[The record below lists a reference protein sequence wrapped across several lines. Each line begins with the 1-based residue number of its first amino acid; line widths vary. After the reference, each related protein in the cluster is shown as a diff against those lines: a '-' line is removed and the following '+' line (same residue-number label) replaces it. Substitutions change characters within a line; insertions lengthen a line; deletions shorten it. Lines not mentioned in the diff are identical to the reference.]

1 MKKSKK
7 MLAGATLA
15 IGVIAPQVLP
25 ATAHADEQT
34 GESTVN
40 LRILE
45 TSDIHVNL
53 MNYDYYQTKTDN
65 KVGLVQTATLVNK
78 AREEAKN
85 SVLFDDGDAL
95 QGTPLGD
102 YVANKINNPK
112 KPVDPSYTHP
122 LYRLMN
128 LMKYDVISLGNHEFN
143 YGLDYLN
150 KVISKTEFPVI
161 NSNVY
166 KDDKDN
172 NEENDQNYFKP
183 YHVFE
188 KEVEDESG
196 QKQKVKIGV
205 MGFVPPQVM
214 NWDKANLEGKVKAKD
229 IVETAKKMVPKMKAE
244 GADVIVALA
253 HSGVDKSGYNV
264 GMENASYY
272 LTEVPGVDAVL
283 MGHSHTEVK
292 DVFNGVPVVMPGVF
306 GSNLG
311 IIDMQLKKVNGKWEV
326 QKEQSKP
333 QLRPIADSKGNPLV
347 QSDQNLVNE
356 IKDDHQ
362 ATIDYVNTAVGK
374 TTAPINSYFSLV
386 QDDPS
391 VQLVTNAQK
400 WYVEKLFAENGQYS
414 KYKGIPVL
422 SAGAPFKAGGRNGA
436 TYYTDI
442 PAGTLAIKNVADL
455 YVYPN
460 TLYAVKVN
468 GAQVKEWLEMSAG
481 QFNQIDPK
489 KTEEQPLVNIGYPT
503 YNFDILDGLKYEI
516 DVTQPAKYDK
526 DGKVINANTNRI
538 INMTY
543 EGKPVADNQ
552 EFIVATNNYRGSSQT
567 FPGVSKGEVV
577 YQSQDETRQIIVK
590 YMQETPVIDPAA
602 DKNWTFKPIVADK
615 LHTTFDSSPNAQ
627 KYIKK
632 DGKIS
637 YVGPSENEFAKYAID
652 ITKKNDDDKET
663 GGENP
668 TTPPTGEGNNGE
680 NPTTPP
686 TSEGNN
692 GENPTTPPTSE
703 GNNGENPT
711 TPPTGEGNNGENP
724 TTPPTGEGNNGE
736 NPTTPPTGEGNNGE
750 NPTTPPTGEGNNGE
764 NPTTPPTDEGNNT
777 GSGQTTTDN
786 QNVKETTTVSEKK
799 EERDLPKTGTSVVST
814 IGAGLAFVG
823 AGFLLLF
830 RRKKAN
836 R

>member
-15 IGVIAPQVLP
+15 IGVMAPQVMP
-25 ATAHADEQT
+25 ATAHADENT

-78 AREEAKN
+78 AREEVKN

-102 YVANKINNPK
+102 YVANKIKDPK
-112 KPVDPSYTHP
+112 NRVDPSYTHP
-122 LYRLMN
+122 LYRVMN

-196 QKQKVKIGV
+196 QKQIVKIGV
-205 MGFVPPQVM
+205 MGFVPPQIM

-229 IVETAKKMVPKMKAE
+229 IVATAKIMVKKMQDE
-244 GADVIVALA
+244 GADIIVALA
-253 HSGVDKSGYNV
+253 HSGVDKSEYKEANK
-264 GMENASYY
+264 MENASYH
-272 LTEVPGVDAVL
+272 LATQVPGVDAVL

-326 QKEQSKP
+326 QKDQSKP
-333 QLRPIADSKGNPLV
+333 QLRPIANSKGTPLV
-347 QSDQNLVNE
+347 ESDQKLVNE
-356 IKDDHQ
+356 IKDEHEK
-362 ATIDYVNTAVGK
+362 TIEYVNTHVGETK
-374 TTAPINSYFSLV
+374 APINSYFSLV

-391 VQLVTNAQK
+391 VQIVTNAQK
-400 WYVEKLFAENGQYS
+400 WYVEQELKKPEYE
-414 KYKGIPVL
+414 KIKDIPVL

-481 QFNQIDPK
+481 QFNQINPK

-526 DGKVINANTNRI
+526 DGKVVNANANRI
-538 INMTY
+538 VNMTY

-590 YMQETPVIDPAA
+590 YMQKIKDIDPAA
-602 DKNWTFKPIVADK
+602 DQNWTFKPIVADK
-615 LHTTFDSSPNAQ
+615 LNTTFDSSPNAQ

-652 ITKKNDDDKET
+652 ITKKNDDKET
-663 GGENP
+663 GEGNPTTPPTGGGENP
-668 TTPPTGEGNNGE
+668 TTPPKGDGE

-686 TSEGNN
+686 TEEGNN
-692 GENPTTPPTSE
+692 GNEPKQ
-703 GNNGENPT
+703 
-711 TPPTGEGNNGENP
+711 
-724 TTPPTGEGNNGE
+724 
-736 NPTTPPTGEGNNGE
+736 
-750 NPTTPPTGEGNNGE
+750 
-764 NPTTPPTDEGNNT
+764 DGNNT
-777 GSGQTTTDN
+777 GSGQTTTDD
-786 QNVKETTTVSEKK
+786 QNTKETTNVSENK
-799 EERDLPKTGTSVVST
+799 EAEKDERDLPKTGASIAST

-823 AGFLLLF
+823 AGLLLLF

>member
-15 IGVIAPQVLP
+15 IGVMAPQVMP
-25 ATAHADEQT
+25 ATAHADENT

-78 AREEAKN
+78 AREEVKN

-102 YVANKINNPK
+102 YVANKIKDPK
-112 KPVDPSYTHP
+112 NRVDPSYTHP
-122 LYRLMN
+122 LYRVMN

-143 YGLDYLN
+143 YGLDYL
-150 KVISKTEFPVI
+150 KEVTSKAKIPVI

-166 KDDKDN
+166 RDDHDGN
-172 NEENDQNYFKP
+172 DENDEHYFDRP
-183 YHVFE
+183 YHILE
-188 KEVEDESG
+188 KEVVDEAG
-196 QKQKVKIGV
+196 QKQIVKIGV
-205 MGFVPPQVM
+205 MGFVPPQIM
-214 NWDKANLEGKVKAKD
+214 NWDKANLEGQVKAKD
-229 IVETAKKMVPKMKAE
+229 IVQTAKKLVPEMKAQ
-244 GADVIVALA
+244 GADIIVALA
-253 HSGVDKSGYNV
+253 HSGVDKSGYNE
-264 GMENASYY
+264 GMENSSFY
-272 LTEVPGVDAVL
+272 LATEVPGVNAVL

-326 QKEQSKP
+326 QKDQSKP

-347 QSDQNLVNE
+347 ASDQKLVNE
-356 IKDDHQ
+356 IKDEHEK
-362 ATIDYVNTAVGK
+362 TIEYVNTHVGK
-374 TTAPINSYFSLV
+374 TKAPINSYFSLV

-391 VQLVTNAQK
+391 VQIVTNAQK
-400 WYVEKLFAENGQYS
+400 WYVEQELKKPEYE
-414 KYKGIPVL
+414 KIKDIPVL

-526 DGKVINANTNRI
+526 DGKVVNANANRI
-538 INMTY
+538 VNMTY

-590 YMQETPVIDPAA
+590 YMQKIKDIDPAA
-602 DKNWTFKPIVADK
+602 DQNWTFKPIVADK
-615 LHTTFDSSPNAQ
+615 LNTTFDSSPNAQ

-637 YVGPSENEFAKYAID
+637 YVGPSENQFAKYAID
-652 ITKKNDDDKET
+652 ITKKNDDKET
-663 GGENP
+663 GEGNP
-668 TTPPTGEGNNGE
+668 TTPPTGGGENQTTPPTGNGE
-680 NPTTPP
+680 NPTPP
-686 TSEGNN
+686 TEEGNN
-692 GENPTTPPTSE
+692 GNEPKQ
-703 GNNGENPT
+703 
-711 TPPTGEGNNGENP
+711 
-724 TTPPTGEGNNGE
+724 
-736 NPTTPPTGEGNNGE
+736 
-750 NPTTPPTGEGNNGE
+750 
-764 NPTTPPTDEGNNT
+764 DGNNT
-777 GSGQTTTDN
+777 GSGQTTTDD
-786 QNVKETTTVSEKK
+786 QNTKETTTVSENK
-799 EERDLPKTGTSVVST
+799 EAEKDERDLPKTGASIAST

-823 AGFLLLF
+823 AGLLMLF

>member
-7 MLAGATLA
+7 ALAGATLA
-15 IGVIAPQVLP
+15 LGVIAPQVMP
-25 ATAHADEQT
+25 TIAHAEEQA
-34 GESTVN
+34 GESTVK

-102 YVANKINNPK
+102 YVAQKGLDGEY
-112 KPVDPSYTHP
+112 VHP
-122 LYRLMN
+122 LYRVMN

-143 YGLDYLN
+143 YGLDYL
-150 KVISKTEFPVI
+150 KKAISKTQFPVI

-166 KDDKDN
+166 LDDHDN
-172 NEENDQNYFKP
+172 DETNDK
-183 YHVFE
+183 HAFE
-188 KEVEDESG
+188 KYHIFEKVVTDEAG
-196 QKQKVKIGV
+196 KTQKVKIGV
-205 MGFVPPQVM
+205 MGFVPPQIM
-214 NWDKANLEGKVKAKD
+214 GWDKANLEGKVKAKD
-229 IVETAKKMVPKMKAE
+229 IVQTAKELRQEMKDK
-244 GADVIVALA
+244 GADIIVALA
-253 HSGVDKSGYNV
+253 HSGVDQNGYNL

-272 LTEVPGVDAVL
+272 LATEVPDVDAVL
-283 MGHSHTEVK
+283 MGHSHTVITDK
-292 DVFNGVPVVMPGVF
+292 FNGVPVVMPGVF

-311 IIDMQLKKVNGKWEV
+311 IIDMELKKVNGKWEV
-326 QKEQSKP
+326 QKDKSVP
-333 QLRPIADSKGNPLV
+333 SVRPISDSKGNALV
-347 QSDQNLVNE
+347 ESDKKLVDE
-356 IKDDHQ
+356 IKDDHE
-362 ATIDYVNTAVGK
+362 ATIKYVNTPVGK

-414 KYKGIPVL
+414 DYKKIPVL

-481 QFNQIDPK
+481 QFNQIDPAK
-489 KTEEQPLVNIGYPT
+489 AEEQSLVNVNYPT
-503 YNFDILDGLKYEI
+503 YNFDILDGVKYEI

-526 DGKVINANTNRI
+526 DGKVVNPNANRI
-538 INMTY
+538 VNVSY
-543 EGKPVADNQ
+543 DGKPIAADQ

-577 YQSQDETRQIIVK
+577 YQSQDETRQIITK
-590 YMQETPVIDPAA
+590 YMKETPVINPAA
-602 DKNWTFKPIVADK
+602 DQNWAFKPIAAEK
-615 LHTTFDSSPNAQ
+615 LNTTFDSSPNAQ
-627 KYIKK
+627 KYITK

-652 ITKKNDDDKET
+652 LTKKND
-663 GGENP
+663 GGNP
-668 TTPPTGEGNNGE
+668 TTPPTTGEGNDGDK
-680 NPTTPP
+680 PTTPP
-686 TSEGNN
+686 TPGEENN
-692 GENPTTPPTSE
+692 GGNPTTPGE
-703 GNNGENPT
+703 ENNGGNPT
-711 TPPTGEGNNGENP
+711 TPGGENNGDPQTNSDN
-724 TTPPTGEGNNGE
+724 GNKDTKE
-736 NPTTPPTGEGNNGE
+736 ST
-750 NPTTPPTGEGNNGE
+750 
-764 NPTTPPTDEGNNT
+764 
-777 GSGQTTTDN
+777 
-786 QNVKETTTVSEKK
+786 NVSEDKETNEVD
-799 EERDLPKTGTSVVST
+799 RDLPKTGASVFST

-823 AGFLLLF
+823 AGVFMLF
-830 RRKKAN
+830 RRKKVN

>member
-25 ATAHADEQT
+25 TIAHADEKA

-102 YVANKINNPK
+102 YVANKINDPK
-112 KPVDPSYTHP
+112 NPVDPSYTHP

-150 KVISKTEFPVI
+150 KVISKTKFPVI

-347 QSDQNLVNE
+347 KSDEKLVNE

-526 DGKVINANTNRI
+526 DGKVVNANTNRI

-615 LHTTFDSSPNAQ
+615 LNTTFDSSPNAQ

-686 TSEGNN
+686 T
-692 GENPTTPPTSE
+692 
-703 GNNGENPT
+703 
-711 TPPTGEGNNGENP
+711 GEGNNGENP
-724 TTPPTGEGNNGE
+724 MTPPIGEGS
-736 NPTTPPTGEGNNGE
+736 
-750 NPTTPPTGEGNNGE
+750 NGE
-764 NPTTPPTDEGNNT
+764 NPTTPPTDEGKNT

-786 QNVKETTTVSEKK
+786 QNSKETTTVSENK

-814 IGAGLAFVG
+814 IGAGFAFVG
-823 AGFLLLF
+823 AGLLLLF

>member
-25 ATAHADEQT
+25 TTAHADENN

-102 YVANKINNPK
+102 YVANKINDPK

-311 IIDMQLKKVNGKWEV
+311 IIDMQLKKVNGKWEI

-347 QSDQNLVNE
+347 QSDQKLVNE

-481 QFNQIDPK
+481 QFNQIDPQ

-526 DGKVINANTNRI
+526 DGKVVNANTNRI

-543 EGKPVADNQ
+543 EGKQVADNQ

-615 LHTTFDSSPNAQ
+615 LNTTFDSSPNAQ

-652 ITKKNDDDKET
+652 ITKKNEGDKET

-668 TTPPTGEGNNGE
+668 TTPPTGE
-680 NPTTPP
+680 
-686 TSEGNN
+686 
-692 GENPTTPPTSE
+692 
-703 GNNGENPT
+703 ENPT
-711 TPPTGEGNNGENP
+711 TPPTGEGNNG
-724 TTPPTGEGNNGE
+724 G
-736 NPTTPPTGEGNNGE
+736 
-750 NPTTPPTGEGNNGE
+750 
-764 NPTTPPTDEGNNT
+764 NPTTPPTDEGNNGGNPT
-777 GSGQTTTDN
+777 TPPTDEGNNAGSGQTTTDN
-786 QNVKETTTVSEKK
+786 QNAKETTTVTENK

>member
-25 ATAHADEQT
+25 TTAHADEKA

-102 YVANKINNPK
+102 YVANKINDPK

-526 DGKVINANTNRI
+526 DGKVVNANTNRI

-602 DKNWTFKPIVADK
+602 DKNWAFKPIVADK
-615 LHTTFDSSPNAQ
+615 LNTTFDSSPNAQ

-632 DGKIS
+632 DGNIS

-652 ITKKNDDDKET
+652 ITKKNDDKET

-668 TTPPTGEGNNGE
+668 TTPPTGEGDNGE

-686 TSEGNN
+686 TGEGNK
-692 GENPTTPPTSE
+692 
-703 GNNGENPT
+703 GENPT
-711 TPPTGEGNNGENP
+711 TPPTGEGNNGGNP
-724 TTPPTGEGNNGE
+724 TTPS
-736 NPTTPPTGEGNNGE
+736 
-750 NPTTPPTGEGNNGE
+750 
-764 NPTTPPTDEGNNT
+764 TDEGNNA

-786 QNVKETTTVSEKK
+786 QNSKETTTVSENK
-799 EERDLPKTGTSVVST
+799 EERDLPKTGTSVAST
-814 IGAGLAFVG
+814 IGAGLAFIG

>member
-102 YVANKINNPK
+102 YVANKINDPK

-526 DGKVINANTNRI
+526 DGKVVNANTNRI
-538 INMTY
+538 VNMTY

-602 DKNWTFKPIVADK
+602 DKNWAFKPIVADK

-686 TSEGNN
+686 T
-692 GENPTTPPTSE
+692 
-703 GNNGENPT
+703 
-711 TPPTGEGNNGENP
+711 
-724 TTPPTGEGNNGE
+724 
-736 NPTTPPTGEGNNGE
+736 GEGNNGE

-786 QNVKETTTVSEKK
+786 QNAKETTTVSEKK

>member
-15 IGVIAPQVLP
+15 IGVIAPQVMP
-25 ATAHADEQT
+25 ATAHADENT
-34 GESTVN
+34 GESTVK

-78 AREEAKN
+78 AREEVKN

-102 YVANKINNPK
+102 YVANKIKDPK
-112 KPVDPSYTHP
+112 NRVDPSYTHP
-122 LYRLMN
+122 LYRVMN

-150 KVISKTEFPVI
+150 KVIEKTDFPVI

-166 KDDKDN
+166 KVDHDDK
-172 NEENDQNYFKP
+172 EENDENYFKP
-183 YHVFE
+183 YHILK
-188 KEVEDESG
+188 KEVVDEAG
-196 QKQKVKIGV
+196 QKQIVKIGV
-205 MGFVPPQVM
+205 MGFVPPQIM
-214 NWDKANLEGKVKAKD
+214 NWDKANLEGQVKAKD
-229 IVETAKKMVPKMKAE
+229 IVQTAKKLVPEMKAQ
-244 GADVIVALA
+244 GADIIVALA
-253 HSGVDKSGYNV
+253 HSGVDKSGYNE
-264 GMENASYY
+264 GMENSSFY
-272 LTEVPGVDAVL
+272 LATEVPGVDAVL

-326 QKEQSKP
+326 QKDQSKP
-333 QLRPIADSKGNPLV
+333 QLRPIANSKGTPLV
-347 QSDQNLVNE
+347 ESDQKLVNE
-356 IKDDHQ
+356 IKDEHQ
-362 ATIDYVNTAVGK
+362 ATIDYVNTPVGK
-374 TTAPINSYFSLV
+374 TKAPINSYFSLV

-391 VQLVTNAQK
+391 VQIVTNAQK
-400 WYVEKLFAENGQYS
+400 WYVEQELKKPEYEEI
-414 KYKGIPVL
+414 KDIPVL

-481 QFNQIDPK
+481 QFNQIYPEK

-526 DGKVINANTNRI
+526 DGKIVNANTNRI
-538 INMTY
+538 VNMTY
-543 EGKPVADNQ
+543 EGKPVADDQ
-552 EFIVATNNYRGSSQT
+552 KFIVATNNYRGSSQT
-567 FPGVSKGEVV
+567 FPGVSEGEVV

-590 YMQETPVIDPAA
+590 YMQKIKNIDPAA
-602 DKNWTFKPIVADK
+602 DQNWTFKPIVADK
-615 LHTTFDSSPNAQ
+615 LNTTFDSSPNAQ

-632 DGKIS
+632 DGNIS

-652 ITKKNDDDKET
+652 ITKKNDDKET

-668 TTPPTGEGNNGE
+668 TPPTEEGNNGNE
-680 NPTTPP
+680 PKQ
-686 TSEGNN
+686 
-692 GENPTTPPTSE
+692 
-703 GNNGENPT
+703 
-711 TPPTGEGNNGENP
+711 
-724 TTPPTGEGNNGE
+724 
-736 NPTTPPTGEGNNGE
+736 
-750 NPTTPPTGEGNNGE
+750 
-764 NPTTPPTDEGNNT
+764 DGNNT
-777 GSGQTTTDN
+777 GSGQTTTDD
-786 QNVKETTTVSEKK
+786 QNTKETTTTVSENK
-799 EERDLPKTGTSVVST
+799 EAEKDERDLPKTGASIAST

-823 AGFLLLF
+823 AGLLMLF

>member
-25 ATAHADEQT
+25 TTAHAEEKA

-102 YVANKINNPK
+102 YVANKINDPK

-122 LYRLMN
+122 LYRVMN

-283 MGHSHTEVK
+283 MGHSHTEMK

-311 IIDMQLKKVNGKWEV
+311 IIDMQLKKVNGEWEI

-347 QSDQNLVNE
+347 QSDQRLVNE

-481 QFNQIDPK
+481 QFNQIDSK

-526 DGKVINANTNRI
+526 DGKVVNANTNRI

-590 YMQETPVIDPAA
+590 YMQETPIIDPAA
-602 DKNWTFKPIVADK
+602 DRNWTFKPIVADK
-615 LHTTFDSSPNAQ
+615 LNTTFDSSPNAQ
-627 KYIKK
+627 NHIKK

-652 ITKKNDDDKET
+652 ITKKNDDKET

-668 TTPPTGEGNNGE
+668 TI
-680 NPTTPP
+680 
-686 TSEGNN
+686 
-692 GENPTTPPTSE
+692 
-703 GNNGENPT
+703 
-711 TPPTGEGNNGENP
+711 PPTGEGNNGENP

-750 NPTTPPTGEGNNGE
+750 NPTTPPTGEGNNGNE
-764 NPTTPPTDEGNNT
+764 PKQDGNNT

-786 QNVKETTTVSEKK
+786 QNSKETTTVSENK

-823 AGFLLLF
+823 AGLLLLF

>member
-25 ATAHADEQT
+25 TTAHADEKA

-102 YVANKINNPK
+102 YVANKINDPK
-112 KPVDPSYTHP
+112 NPVDPSYTHP

-283 MGHSHTEVK
+283 MGHSHTEMK

-347 QSDQNLVNE
+347 KSDEKLVNE

-526 DGKVINANTNRI
+526 DGKVVNANTNRI

-602 DKNWTFKPIVADK
+602 DKNWAFKPIVADK
-615 LHTTFDSSPNAQ
+615 LNTTFDSSPNAQ

-652 ITKKNDDDKET
+652 ITKKNDDKET
-663 GGENP
+663 G
-668 TTPPTGEGNNGE
+668 
-680 NPTTPP
+680 
-686 TSEGNN
+686 
-692 GENPTTPPTSE
+692 
-703 GNNGENPT
+703 GENPT

-724 TTPPTGEGNNGE
+724 TTPPTGEGNNGG
-736 NPTTPPTGEGNNGE
+736 NPTTPPT
-750 NPTTPPTGEGNNGE
+750 
-764 NPTTPPTDEGNNT
+764 
-777 GSGQTTTDN
+777 
-786 QNVKETTTVSEKK
+786 
-799 EERDLPKTGTSVVST
+799 
-814 IGAGLAFVG
+814 
-823 AGFLLLF
+823 
-830 RRKKAN
+830 
-836 R
+836 

>member
-15 IGVIAPQVLP
+15 IGVIAPQVMP
-25 ATAHADEQT
+25 ATAHADENT

-102 YVANKINNPK
+102 YVANKIKDPK
-112 KPVDPSYTHP
+112 NRVDPSYTHP
-122 LYRLMN
+122 LYRVMN

-150 KVISKTEFPVI
+150 KVIEKTDFPVI

-166 KDDKDN
+166 KDDHDDK
-172 NEENDQNYFKP
+172 EENDENYFKP
-183 YHVFE
+183 YHILK
-188 KEVEDESG
+188 KEVVDEAG
-196 QKQKVKIGV
+196 QKQIVKIGV
-205 MGFVPPQVM
+205 MGFVPPQIM

-229 IVETAKKMVPKMKAE
+229 IVATAKIMVKKMQDE
-244 GADVIVALA
+244 GADIIVALA
-253 HSGVDKSGYNV
+253 HSGVDKSEYKEANK
-264 GMENASYY
+264 MENASYH
-272 LTEVPGVDAVL
+272 LATQVPGVDAVL

-326 QKEQSKP
+326 QKDQSKP
-333 QLRPIADSKGNPLV
+333 QLRPIANSKGTPLV
-347 QSDQNLVNE
+347 ESDQKLVNE
-356 IKDDHQ
+356 IKDEHEK
-362 ATIDYVNTAVGK
+362 TIEYVNTHVGETK
-374 TTAPINSYFSLV
+374 APINSYFSLV

-391 VQLVTNAQK
+391 VQIVTNAQK
-400 WYVEKLFAENGQYS
+400 WYVEQELKKPEYE
-414 KYKGIPVL
+414 KIKDIPVL

-526 DGKVINANTNRI
+526 DGKVVNANTNRI
-538 INMTY
+538 VNMTY

-590 YMQETPVIDPAA
+590 YMQKIKDIDPAA
-602 DKNWTFKPIVADK
+602 DQNWTFKPIVADK
-615 LHTTFDSSPNAQ
+615 LNTTFDSSPNAQ

-652 ITKKNDDDKET
+652 ITKKNDDKET
-663 GGENP
+663 GEGNPTTPPTGGGENP
-668 TTPPTGEGNNGE
+668 TTPPTGNGE
-680 NPTTPP
+680 NPTPP
-686 TSEGNN
+686 TEEGNN
-692 GENPTTPPTSE
+692 GNEPKQ
-703 GNNGENPT
+703 
-711 TPPTGEGNNGENP
+711 
-724 TTPPTGEGNNGE
+724 
-736 NPTTPPTGEGNNGE
+736 
-750 NPTTPPTGEGNNGE
+750 
-764 NPTTPPTDEGNNT
+764 DGNNT
-777 GSGQTTTDN
+777 GSGQTTTDD
-786 QNVKETTTVSEKK
+786 QNTKETTTTVSENK
-799 EERDLPKTGTSVVST
+799 EAEKDERDLPKTGASIAST

-823 AGFLLLF
+823 AGLLLLF

>member
-15 IGVIAPQVLP
+15 IGVIAPQVMP
-25 ATAHADEQT
+25 ATAHADENT

-78 AREEAKN
+78 AREEVKN

-102 YVANKINNPK
+102 YVANKIKDPK
-112 KPVDPSYTHP
+112 NRVDPSYTHP
-122 LYRLMN
+122 LYRVMN

-150 KVISKTEFPVI
+150 KVIEKTDFPVI

-166 KDDKDN
+166 KVDHDDK
-172 NEENDQNYFKP
+172 EENDENYFKP
-183 YHVFE
+183 YHILK
-188 KEVEDESG
+188 KEVVDEAG
-196 QKQKVKIGV
+196 QKQIVKIGV
-205 MGFVPPQVM
+205 MGFVPPQIM

-229 IVETAKKMVPKMKAE
+229 IVATARIMVKKMQNE
-244 GADVIVALA
+244 GADIIVALA
-253 HSGVDKSGYNV
+253 HSGVDKSEYKEVNK
-264 GMENASYY
+264 MENASYH
-272 LTEVPGVDAVL
+272 LATQVPGVNAVL

-326 QKEQSKP
+326 QKDQSKP
-333 QLRPIADSKGNPLV
+333 QLRKIADSKGNPLV
-347 QSDQNLVNE
+347 ESDQKLVNE
-356 IKDDHQ
+356 IKDEHEK
-362 ATIDYVNTAVGK
+362 TIEYVNTPVGETK
-374 TTAPINSYFSLV
+374 APINSYFSLV

-391 VQLVTNAQK
+391 VQIVTNAQK
-400 WYVEKLFAENGQYS
+400 WYVEQELKKPEYE
-414 KYKGIPVL
+414 KIKDIPVL

-436 TYYTDI
+436 AYYTDI

-489 KTEEQPLVNIGYPT
+489 PKEKIEQQLVNTGYPT
-503 YNFDILDGLKYEI
+503 YNFDIIDGLKYEI
-516 DVTQPAKYDK
+516 DVTQPPKYDK
-526 DGKVINANTNRI
+526 DGKVVNANTNRI
-538 INMTY
+538 VNMTY
-543 EGKPVADNQ
+543 EGKLVADDQ

-590 YMQETPVIDPAA
+590 YMQETPVINPTA
-602 DKNWTFKPIVADK
+602 DQNWTFKPIVADK
-615 LHTTFDSSPNAQ
+615 LITTFDSSPKA
-627 KYIKK
+627 KEYIKK

-652 ITKKNDDDKET
+652 ITKKNDDKET

-668 TTPPTGEGNNGE
+668 TTPPTGG
-680 NPTTPP
+680 
-686 TSEGNN
+686 
-692 GENPTTPPTSE
+692 
-703 GNNGENPT
+703 GENPT
-711 TPPTGEGNNGENP
+711 TPPTGNGENP
-724 TTPPTGEGNNGE
+724 TPPTEEGNNGNE
-736 NPTTPPTGEGNNGE
+736 PKQ
-750 NPTTPPTGEGNNGE
+750 
-764 NPTTPPTDEGNNT
+764 DGNNT
-777 GSGQTTTDN
+777 GSGQTTTDD
-786 QNVKETTTVSEKK
+786 QNTKETTTTVSENK
-799 EERDLPKTGTSVVST
+799 EAEKDERDLPKTGASIAST

-823 AGFLLLF
+823 AGLLMLF

>member
-15 IGVIAPQVLP
+15 IGVIAPQVMP
-25 ATAHADEQT
+25 TTAHADENA

-102 YVANKINNPK
+102 YVANKIKDPK
-112 KPVDPSYTHP
+112 NPVDPSYTHP
-122 LYRLMN
+122 LYRVMN

-150 KVISKTEFPVI
+150 KVIEKTDFPVI

-166 KDDKDN
+166 KDDHDDK
-172 NEENDQNYFKP
+172 EENDENYFKP
-183 YHVFE
+183 YHILK
-188 KEVEDESG
+188 KEVVDEAG
-196 QKQKVKIGV
+196 QKQIVKIGV
-205 MGFVPPQVM
+205 MGFVPPQIM
-214 NWDKANLEGKVKAKD
+214 NWDKANLEGQVKAKD

-272 LTEVPGVDAVL
+272 LTEVPDVDAVL
-283 MGHSHTEVK
+283 MGHSHTEVQ
-292 DVFNGVPVVMPGVF
+292 DIFNGVPVVMPGVF

-326 QKEQSKP
+326 QKKNQSKP
-333 QLRPIADSKGNPLV
+333 ALRKIADSKGNPLV
-347 QSDQNLVNE
+347 ESDQKLVNE
-356 IKDDHQ
+356 IKDEHEK
-362 ATIDYVNTAVGK
+362 TIEYVNTHVGETK
-374 TTAPINSYFSLV
+374 APINSYFSLV

-391 VQLVTNAQK
+391 VQIVTNAQK
-400 WYVEKLFAENGQYS
+400 WYVEQELKKPEYE
-414 KYKGIPVL
+414 KIKDIPVL

-526 DGKVINANTNRI
+526 DGKVVNANTNRI
-538 INMTY
+538 VNMTY
-543 EGKPVADNQ
+543 EGKPVADKQ

-590 YMQETPVIDPAA
+590 YMQKIKDIDPAA
-602 DKNWTFKPIVADK
+602 DQNWTFKPIVADK
-615 LHTTFDSSPNAQ
+615 LNTTFDSSPNAQ

-652 ITKKNDDDKET
+652 ITKKNDDKET
-663 GGENP
+663 GEGNPTTPPTGGGENP
-668 TTPPTGEGNNGE
+668 TTPPKGDGE

-686 TSEGNN
+686 TEEGNN
-692 GENPTTPPTSE
+692 GNEPKQ
-703 GNNGENPT
+703 
-711 TPPTGEGNNGENP
+711 
-724 TTPPTGEGNNGE
+724 
-736 NPTTPPTGEGNNGE
+736 
-750 NPTTPPTGEGNNGE
+750 
-764 NPTTPPTDEGNNT
+764 DGNNT
-777 GSGQTTTDN
+777 GSGQTTTDD
-786 QNVKETTTVSEKK
+786 QNTKETTTVSENK
-799 EERDLPKTGTSVVST
+799 EAEKDERDLPKTGASIAST

-823 AGFLLLF
+823 AGLLLLF

>member
-25 ATAHADEQT
+25 TTAHADEKA

-102 YVANKINNPK
+102 YVANKINDPK

-188 KEVEDESG
+188 KEVEDELG

-283 MGHSHTEVK
+283 MGHSHTEMK

-347 QSDQNLVNE
+347 KSDEKLVNE

-526 DGKVINANTNRI
+526 DGKVVNANTNRI

-615 LHTTFDSSPNAQ
+615 LNTTFDSSPNAQ

-652 ITKKNDDDKET
+652 ITKKNDDKET
-663 GGENP
+663 G
-668 TTPPTGEGNNGE
+668 
-680 NPTTPP
+680 
-686 TSEGNN
+686 
-692 GENPTTPPTSE
+692 
-703 GNNGENPT
+703 GENPT

-724 TTPPTGEGNNGE
+724 TTPPTGEGNNGG
-736 NPTTPPTGEGNNGE
+736 NPTTPPTGEGNNG
-750 NPTTPPTGEGNNGE
+750 G
-764 NPTTPPTDEGNNT
+764 NPTTPPTDEGKNT

-786 QNVKETTTVSEKK
+786 QNAKETTTVSENK

-823 AGFLLLF
+823 AGLLLLF

>member
-15 IGVIAPQVLP
+15 IGVIAPQVMP
-25 ATAHADEQT
+25 ATAHADENT

-78 AREEAKN
+78 AREEVKN

-102 YVANKINNPK
+102 YVANKIKDPK
-112 KPVDPSYTHP
+112 NPVDPSYTHP
-122 LYRLMN
+122 LYRVMN

-143 YGLDYLN
+143 YGLEYLK
-150 KVISKTEFPVI
+150 KVIKKTDFPVI

-166 KDDKDN
+166 IDDHDGN
-172 NEENDQNYFKP
+172 DENDKHYFDKP
-183 YHVFE
+183 YHILE
-188 KEVEDESG
+188 KEVVDEAG
-196 QKQKVKIGV
+196 QKQIVKIGV
-205 MGFVPPQVM
+205 MGFVPPQIM
-214 NWDKANLEGKVKAKD
+214 NWDKANLEGQVKAKD

-272 LTEVPGVDAVL
+272 LTEVPDVDAVL
-283 MGHSHTEVK
+283 MGHSHTEVQ
-292 DVFNGVPVVMPGVF
+292 DIFNGVPVVMPGVF

-326 QKEQSKP
+326 QKKDQPKP
-333 QLRPIADSKGNPLV
+333 ALRKIADSKGNPLV
-347 QSDQNLVNE
+347 QSDQKLVNE
-356 IKDDHQ
+356 IKDEHEK
-362 ATIDYVNTAVGK
+362 TIEYVNTPVG
-374 TTAPINSYFSLV
+374 TTKAPINSYFSLV

-391 VQLVTNAQK
+391 VQIVTNAQK
-400 WYVEKLFAENGQYS
+400 WYVEQELKKPEYE
-414 KYKGIPVL
+414 KIKDIPVL

-481 QFNQIDPK
+481 QFNKIDPK

-503 YNFDILDGLKYEI
+503 YNFDIIDGLKYEI

-526 DGKVINANTNRI
+526 DGKVVNANTNRI
-538 INMTY
+538 VNMTY
-543 EGKPVADNQ
+543 EGKPVADDQ

-590 YMQETPVIDPAA
+590 YMQKIKDIDPVA
-602 DKNWTFKPIVADK
+602 DQNWTFKPIVADK
-615 LHTTFDSSPNAQ
+615 LNTTFDSSPNAQ

-632 DGKIS
+632 DGNIS

-652 ITKKNDDDKET
+652 ITKKNDGGGNPTIPPKGDGENPTTPPKGD
-663 GGENP
+663 GENP
-668 TTPPTGEGNNGE
+668 TTPPTGNGE
-680 NPTTPP
+680 NPTPP
-686 TSEGNN
+686 TEEGNN
-692 GENPTTPPTSE
+692 GNEPKQ
-703 GNNGENPT
+703 
-711 TPPTGEGNNGENP
+711 
-724 TTPPTGEGNNGE
+724 
-736 NPTTPPTGEGNNGE
+736 
-750 NPTTPPTGEGNNGE
+750 
-764 NPTTPPTDEGNNT
+764 DGNNT
-777 GSGQTTTDN
+777 GSGQTTTDD
-786 QNVKETTTVSEKK
+786 QNTKETTTTVSENK
-799 EERDLPKTGTSVVST
+799 EAEKDERDLPKTGASIAST

-823 AGFLLLF
+823 AGLLMLF

>member
-102 YVANKINNPK
+102 YVANKINDPK

-347 QSDQNLVNE
+347 KSDEKLVNE

-526 DGKVINANTNRI
+526 DGKVVNANTNRI

-632 DGKIS
+632 DGNIS

-668 TTPPTGEGNNGE
+668 TTPPTGEGNNG
-680 NPTTPP
+680 
-686 TSEGNN
+686 G
-692 GENPTTPPTSE
+692 
-703 GNNGENPT
+703 NPT
-711 TPPTGEGNNGENP
+711 TPPTGEGNNGGNP
-724 TTPPTGEGNNGE
+724 TTPPTGEGNNG
-736 NPTTPPTGEGNNGE
+736 G
-750 NPTTPPTGEGNNGE
+750 

-786 QNVKETTTVSEKK
+786 QNAKETTTVSEKK
-799 EERDLPKTGTSVVST
+799 EERDLPKTGTSVAST
-814 IGAGLAFVG
+814 IGAGLAFIG

>member
-15 IGVIAPQVLP
+15 IGVMAPQVMP
-25 ATAHADEQT
+25 ATAHADENT

-78 AREEAKN
+78 AREEVKN

-102 YVANKINNPK
+102 YVANKIKDPK
-112 KPVDPSYTHP
+112 NPVDPSYTHP
-122 LYRLMN
+122 LYRVMN

-150 KVISKTEFPVI
+150 KVIEKTDFPVI

-166 KDDKDN
+166 KVDHDDK
-172 NEENDQNYFKP
+172 EENDENYFKP
-183 YHVFE
+183 YHILK
-188 KEVEDESG
+188 KEVVDEAG
-196 QKQKVKIGV
+196 QKQIVKIGV
-205 MGFVPPQVM
+205 MGFVPPQIM

-229 IVETAKKMVPKMKAE
+229 IVATAKIMVKKMQDE
-244 GADVIVALA
+244 GADIIVALA
-253 HSGVDKSGYNV
+253 HSGVDKSEYKEANK
-264 GMENASYY
+264 MENASYH
-272 LTEVPGVDAVL
+272 LATQVPGVDAVL

-326 QKEQSKP
+326 QKDQSKP
-333 QLRPIADSKGNPLV
+333 QLRPIANSKGTPLV
-347 QSDQNLVNE
+347 ESDQKLVNE
-356 IKDDHQ
+356 IKDEHEK
-362 ATIDYVNTAVGK
+362 TIEYVNTHVGETK
-374 TTAPINSYFSLV
+374 APINSYFSLV

-391 VQLVTNAQK
+391 VQIVTNAQK
-400 WYVEKLFAENGQYS
+400 WYVEEELKKPEYE
-414 KYKGIPVL
+414 KIKDIPVL

-526 DGKVINANTNRI
+526 DGKVVNANTNRI
-538 INMTY
+538 VNMTY
-543 EGKPVADNQ
+543 EGKPVADKQ

-590 YMQETPVIDPAA
+590 YMQKIKDIDPAA
-602 DKNWTFKPIVADK
+602 DQNWTFKPIVADK
-615 LHTTFDSSPNAQ
+615 LNTTFDSSPNAQ

-652 ITKKNDDDKET
+652 ITKKNDDKET
-663 GGENP
+663 GEGNPTTPPKGDGENP
-668 TTPPTGEGNNGE
+668 TTPPTEEGNNGNE
-680 NPTTPP
+680 PKQ
-686 TSEGNN
+686 
-692 GENPTTPPTSE
+692 
-703 GNNGENPT
+703 
-711 TPPTGEGNNGENP
+711 
-724 TTPPTGEGNNGE
+724 
-736 NPTTPPTGEGNNGE
+736 
-750 NPTTPPTGEGNNGE
+750 
-764 NPTTPPTDEGNNT
+764 DGNNT
-777 GSGQTTTDN
+777 GSGQTTTDD
-786 QNVKETTTVSEKK
+786 QNTKETTTVSENK
-799 EERDLPKTGTSVVST
+799 EAEKDERDLPKTGASIAST

-823 AGFLLLF
+823 AGLLLLF

>member
-102 YVANKINNPK
+102 YVANKINDPK

-489 KTEEQPLVNIGYPT
+489 KTEEQLLVNIGYPT

-543 EGKPVADNQ
+543 GGKPVADNQ

-692 GENPTTPPTSE
+692 GENPTTPPT
-703 GNNGENPT
+703 
-711 TPPTGEGNNGENP
+711 
-724 TTPPTGEGNNGE
+724 
-736 NPTTPPTGEGNNGE
+736 
-750 NPTTPPTGEGNNGE
+750 GEGNNGE

>member
-1 MKKSKK
+1 

-15 IGVIAPQVLP
+15 IGVMAPQVMP
-25 ATAHADEQT
+25 ATAHADENT

-78 AREEAKN
+78 AREEVKN

-102 YVANKINNPK
+102 YVANKIKDPK
-112 KPVDPSYTHP
+112 NPVDPSYTHP
-122 LYRLMN
+122 LYRVMN

-150 KVISKTEFPVI
+150 KVIEKTDFPVI

-166 KDDKDN
+166 KVDHDDK
-172 NEENDQNYFKP
+172 EENDENYFKP
-183 YHVFE
+183 YHILK
-188 KEVEDESG
+188 KEVVDEAG
-196 QKQKVKIGV
+196 QKQIVKIGV
-205 MGFVPPQVM
+205 MGFVPPQIM

-229 IVETAKKMVPKMKAE
+229 IVATAKIMVKKMQDE
-244 GADVIVALA
+244 GADIIVALA
-253 HSGVDKSGYNV
+253 HSGVDKSEYKEANK
-264 GMENASYY
+264 MENASYH
-272 LTEVPGVDAVL
+272 LATQVPGVDAVL

-326 QKEQSKP
+326 QKDQSKP
-333 QLRPIADSKGNPLV
+333 QLRPIANSKGTPLV
-347 QSDQNLVNE
+347 ESDQKLVNE
-356 IKDDHQ
+356 IKDEHEK
-362 ATIDYVNTAVGK
+362 TIEYVNTHVGETK
-374 TTAPINSYFSLV
+374 APINSYFSLV

-391 VQLVTNAQK
+391 VQIVTNAQK
-400 WYVEKLFAENGQYS
+400 WYVEEELKKPEYE
-414 KYKGIPVL
+414 KIKDIPVL

-526 DGKVINANTNRI
+526 DGKVVNANTNRI
-538 INMTY
+538 VNMTY
-543 EGKPVADNQ
+543 EGKPVADKQ

-590 YMQETPVIDPAA
+590 YMQKIKDIDPAA
-602 DKNWTFKPIVADK
+602 DQNWTFKPIVADK
-615 LHTTFDSSPNAQ
+615 LNTTFDSSPNAQ

-652 ITKKNDDDKET
+652 ITKKNDDKET
-663 GGENP
+663 GEGNPTTPPKGDGENPTTPPKGDGENP
-668 TTPPTGEGNNGE
+668 TTPPTEEGNNGNE
-680 NPTTPP
+680 PKQ
-686 TSEGNN
+686 
-692 GENPTTPPTSE
+692 
-703 GNNGENPT
+703 
-711 TPPTGEGNNGENP
+711 
-724 TTPPTGEGNNGE
+724 
-736 NPTTPPTGEGNNGE
+736 
-750 NPTTPPTGEGNNGE
+750 
-764 NPTTPPTDEGNNT
+764 DGNNT
-777 GSGQTTTDN
+777 GSGQTTTDD
-786 QNVKETTTVSEKK
+786 QNTKETTTVSENK
-799 EERDLPKTGTSVVST
+799 EAEKDERDLPKTGASIAST

-823 AGFLLLF
+823 AGLLLLF

>member
-1 MKKSKK
+1 

-15 IGVIAPQVLP
+15 IGVIAPQVMP
-25 ATAHADEQT
+25 TTAHADENT

-102 YVANKINNPK
+102 YVANKIKDPK
-112 KPVDPSYTHP
+112 NPVDPSYTHP
-122 LYRLMN
+122 LYRVMN

-150 KVISKTEFPVI
+150 KVIEKTDFPVI

-166 KDDKDN
+166 KDDHDDK
-172 NEENDQNYFKP
+172 EENDENYFKP
-183 YHVFE
+183 YHILK
-188 KEVEDESG
+188 KEVVDEAG
-196 QKQKVKIGV
+196 QKQIVKIGV
-205 MGFVPPQVM
+205 MGFVPPQIM

-229 IVETAKKMVPKMKAE
+229 IVATARIMVKKMQDE
-244 GADVIVALA
+244 GADIIVALA
-253 HSGVDKSGYNV
+253 HSGVDKSEYKEANK
-264 GMENASYY
+264 MENASYH
-272 LTEVPGVDAVL
+272 LATQVPGVDAVL

-326 QKEQSKP
+326 QKDQSKP
-333 QLRPIADSKGNPLV
+333 QLRPIANSKGTPLV
-347 QSDQNLVNE
+347 ESDQKLVNE
-356 IKDDHQ
+356 IKDEHQ
-362 ATIDYVNTAVGK
+362 ATIDYVNTPVGETK
-374 TTAPINSYFSLV
+374 APINSYFSLV

-391 VQLVTNAQK
+391 VQIVTNAQK
-400 WYVEKLFAENGQYS
+400 WYVEQELKKPEYE
-414 KYKGIPVL
+414 KIKDIPVL

-481 QFNQIDPK
+481 QFNQIDPT

-526 DGKVINANTNRI
+526 DGKVVNANANRI
-538 INMTY
+538 VNMTY

-552 EFIVATNNYRGSSQT
+552 EFIVATNNYRGSSKT
-567 FPGVSKGEVV
+567 FPGVSEGEVI

-590 YMQETPVIDPAA
+590 YMQETPVINPTA

-615 LHTTFDSSPNAQ
+615 LITTFDSSPNAQ
-627 KYIKK
+627 NYIKK

-652 ITKKNDDDKET
+652 ITKKNDDKET

-668 TTPPTGEGNNGE
+668 TTPPTGNGE
-680 NPTTPP
+680 NPTPP
-686 TSEGNN
+686 TEEGNN
-692 GENPTTPPTSE
+692 GNEPKQ
-703 GNNGENPT
+703 
-711 TPPTGEGNNGENP
+711 
-724 TTPPTGEGNNGE
+724 
-736 NPTTPPTGEGNNGE
+736 
-750 NPTTPPTGEGNNGE
+750 
-764 NPTTPPTDEGNNT
+764 DGNNT
-777 GSGQTTTDN
+777 GSGQTTTDD
-786 QNVKETTTVSEKK
+786 QNTKETTTTVSENK
-799 EERDLPKTGTSVVST
+799 EAEKDERDLPKTGASIAST

-823 AGFLLLF
+823 AGLLMLF

>member
-7 MLAGATLA
+7 MLAGATIA

-25 ATAHADEQT
+25 TTAHAEEKA
-34 GESTVN
+34 GENTVN

-102 YVANKINNPK
+102 YVANKIKDQEKENS
-112 KPVDPSYTHP
+112 VDPNYVHP
-122 LYRLMN
+122 LYRVMN

-143 YGLDYLN
+143 YGLDYL
-150 KVISKTEFPVI
+150 KSVIKKTKFPVI

-166 KDDKDN
+166 IDDHDGN
-172 NEENDQNYFKP
+172 DENDKHYFDKP
-183 YHVFE
+183 YHIFE
-188 KEVEDESG
+188 KEVVDESG

-229 IVETAKKMVPKMKAE
+229 IVQTAKKLVPEMKAQ
-244 GADVIVALA
+244 GADIIVALA
-253 HSGVDKSGYNV
+253 HSGVDKSGYNE
-264 GMENASYY
+264 GMENASFY
-272 LTEVPGVDAVL
+272 LATEVPGVDAVL

-333 QLRPIADSKGNPLV
+333 QLRPIVNNEGNVGP
-347 QSDQNLVNE
+347 DQTLVNE
-356 IKDDHQ
+356 IKDEHEK
-362 ATIDYVNTAVGK
+362 TIEYVNTAVGK

-481 QFNQIDPK
+481 QFNKIDPA

-526 DGKVINANTNRI
+526 DGKVVNGNTNRI
-538 INMTY
+538 VNMTY

-590 YMQETPVIDPAA
+590 YMQETPIIDPAA
-602 DKNWTFKPIVADK
+602 DQNWTFKPIVADK
-615 LHTTFDSSPNAQ
+615 LNTTFDSSPNAQ
-627 KYIKK
+627 NHIKK

-652 ITKKNDDDKET
+652 ITKKNDDKET
-663 GGENP
+663 G
-668 TTPPTGEGNNGE
+668 
-680 NPTTPP
+680 
-686 TSEGNN
+686 
-692 GENPTTPPTSE
+692 
-703 GNNGENPT
+703 GENPT

-736 NPTTPPTGEGNNGE
+736 NPTAPPTGEGNNG
-750 NPTTPPTGEGNNGE
+750 G
-764 NPTTPPTDEGNNT
+764 NPTTPPTDEGNTVNEPKQDGNNA

-786 QNVKETTTVSEKK
+786 QNEKETTKVSENK
-799 EERDLPKTGTSVVST
+799 EERDLPKTGTSVAST

-823 AGFLLLF
+823 AGLLMLF

>member
-15 IGVIAPQVLP
+15 IGVMAPQVMP
-25 ATAHADEQT
+25 ATAHADENT

-78 AREEAKN
+78 AREEVKN

-102 YVANKINNPK
+102 YVANKIKDPK
-112 KPVDPSYTHP
+112 NRVDPSYTHP
-122 LYRLMN
+122 LYRVMN

-150 KVISKTEFPVI
+150 KVIEKTDFPVI

-166 KDDKDN
+166 KVDHDDK
-172 NEENDQNYFKP
+172 EENDENYFKP
-183 YHVFE
+183 YHILK
-188 KEVEDESG
+188 KEVVDEAG
-196 QKQKVKIGV
+196 QKQIVKIGV
-205 MGFVPPQVM
+205 MGFVPPQIM

-229 IVETAKKMVPKMKAE
+229 IVATAKIMAKKMQNE
-244 GADVIVALA
+244 GADIIVALA
-253 HSGVDKSGYNV
+253 HSGVDKSEYKEVNK
-264 GMENASYY
+264 MENASYH
-272 LTEVPGVDAVL
+272 LATQVPGVDAVL

-326 QKEQSKP
+326 QKDQSKP

-347 QSDQNLVNE
+347 ESDQKLVNE
-356 IKDDHQ
+356 IKDEHEK
-362 ATIDYVNTAVGK
+362 TIEYVNTHVGETK
-374 TTAPINSYFSLV
+374 APINSYFSLV

-391 VQLVTNAQK
+391 VQIVTNAQK
-400 WYVEKLFAENGQYS
+400 WYVEQELKKPEYE
-414 KYKGIPVL
+414 KIRDIPVL

-436 TYYTDI
+436 AYYTDI

-481 QFNQIDPK
+481 QFNQINPK

-526 DGKVINANTNRI
+526 DGKIVNANTNRI
-538 INMTY
+538 VNMTY
-543 EGKPVADNQ
+543 EGKPVADDQ
-552 EFIVATNNYRGSSQT
+552 KFIVATNNYRGSSQT
-567 FPGVSKGEVV
+567 FPGVSEGEVV

-590 YMQETPVIDPAA
+590 YMQKIKNIDPAA
-602 DKNWTFKPIVADK
+602 DQNWTFKPIVADK
-615 LHTTFDSSPNAQ
+615 LNTTFDSSPNAQ

-632 DGKIS
+632 DGNIS
-637 YVGPSENEFAKYAID
+637 YVGPSENQFAKYAID
-652 ITKKNDDDKET
+652 ITKKNDDKET
-663 GGENP
+663 GEGNPTTPPTGGGENPTTPPKGDGENP
-668 TTPPTGEGNNGE
+668 TTPPTGNGE
-680 NPTTPP
+680 NPTPP
-686 TSEGNN
+686 TEEGDN
-692 GENPTTPPTSE
+692 GNEPKQ
-703 GNNGENPT
+703 
-711 TPPTGEGNNGENP
+711 
-724 TTPPTGEGNNGE
+724 
-736 NPTTPPTGEGNNGE
+736 
-750 NPTTPPTGEGNNGE
+750 
-764 NPTTPPTDEGNNT
+764 DGNNT
-777 GSGQTTTDN
+777 GSGQTTTDD
-786 QNVKETTTVSEKK
+786 QNTKETTTVGENKEAEKD
-799 EERDLPKTGTSVVST
+799 ERDLPKTGASIAST

-823 AGFLLLF
+823 AGLLMLF

>member
-15 IGVIAPQVLP
+15 IGVIAPQVMP
-25 ATAHADEQT
+25 TTAHADENA

-102 YVANKINNPK
+102 YVANKIKDPK
-112 KPVDPSYTHP
+112 NPVDPSYTHP
-122 LYRLMN
+122 LYRVMN

-150 KVISKTEFPVI
+150 KVIEKTDFPVI

-166 KDDKDN
+166 KDDHDDK
-172 NEENDQNYFKP
+172 EENDENYFKP
-183 YHVFE
+183 YHILK
-188 KEVEDESG
+188 KEVVDEAG
-196 QKQKVKIGV
+196 QKQIVKIGV
-205 MGFVPPQVM
+205 MGFVPPQIM

-229 IVETAKKMVPKMKAE
+229 IVATAKIMVKKMQDE
-244 GADVIVALA
+244 GADIIVALA
-253 HSGVDKSGYNV
+253 HSGVDKSEYKEANK
-264 GMENASYY
+264 MENASYH
-272 LTEVPGVDAVL
+272 LATQVPGVDAVL
-283 MGHSHTEVK
+283 MGHSHTEVQ

-326 QKEQSKP
+326 QKDQSKP
-333 QLRPIADSKGNPLV
+333 QLRPIANSKGTPLV
-347 QSDQNLVNE
+347 ESDQKLVNE
-356 IKDDHQ
+356 IKDEHEK
-362 ATIDYVNTAVGK
+362 TIEYVNTHVGETK
-374 TTAPINSYFSLV
+374 APINSYFSLV

-391 VQLVTNAQK
+391 VQIVTNAQK
-400 WYVEKLFAENGQYS
+400 WYVEQELKKPEYE
-414 KYKGIPVL
+414 KIKDIPVL

-481 QFNQIDPK
+481 QFNQINPK

-526 DGKVINANTNRI
+526 DGKVVNANANRI
-538 INMTY
+538 VNMTY

-590 YMQETPVIDPAA
+590 YMQKIKDIDPAA
-602 DKNWTFKPIVADK
+602 DQNWTFKPIVADK
-615 LHTTFDSSPNAQ
+615 LNTTFDSSPNAQ

-652 ITKKNDDDKET
+652 ITKKNDDKET
-663 GGENP
+663 GEGNP
-668 TTPPTGEGNNGE
+668 TTPPTEEGNNGNE
-680 NPTTPP
+680 PKQ
-686 TSEGNN
+686 
-692 GENPTTPPTSE
+692 
-703 GNNGENPT
+703 
-711 TPPTGEGNNGENP
+711 
-724 TTPPTGEGNNGE
+724 
-736 NPTTPPTGEGNNGE
+736 
-750 NPTTPPTGEGNNGE
+750 
-764 NPTTPPTDEGNNT
+764 DGNNT
-777 GSGQTTTDN
+777 GSGQTTTDD
-786 QNVKETTTVSEKK
+786 QNTKETTTVSENK
-799 EERDLPKTGTSVVST
+799 EAEKDERDLPKTGASIAST

-823 AGFLLLF
+823 AGLLLLF

>member
-25 ATAHADEQT
+25 TTAHAEEKT

-102 YVANKINNPK
+102 YVANKINDPK
-112 KPVDPSYTHP
+112 NPVDPSYVHP

-150 KVISKTEFPVI
+150 KVISKTKFPVI

-166 KDDKDN
+166 KDDHDN
-172 NEENDQNYFKP
+172 NEANDENYFKP
-183 YHVFE
+183 YHIFE
-188 KEVEDESG
+188 KEVVDESG
-196 QKQKVKIGV
+196 EKQKVKIGV

-229 IVETAKKMVPKMKAE
+229 IVQTAKKMVPKMKAE

-264 GMENASYY
+264 GMENASFY
-272 LTEVPGVDAVL
+272 LTEVPDVDAVL
-283 MGHSHTEVK
+283 MGHSHTEVQ
-292 DVFNGVPVVMPGVF
+292 DIFNGVPVVMPGVF

-326 QKEQSKP
+326 QKKDQSKP
-333 QLRPIADSKGNPLV
+333 KLRKIADGKGNALV
-347 QSDQNLVNE
+347 ESDQKLVNE
-356 IKDDHQ
+356 IKDDHE
-362 ATIDYVNTAVGK
+362 ATINYVNTPVGK

-481 QFNQIDPK
+481 QFNPIDPK
-489 KTEEQPLVNIGYPT
+489 KTEEQPLVNVNYPT

-526 DGKVINANTNRI
+526 DGKVVNANTNRI
-538 INMTY
+538 VNMTY
-543 EGKPVADNQ
+543 EGKPVADDQ

-602 DKNWTFKPIVADK
+602 DQNWTFKPIVADK
-615 LHTTFDSSPNAQ
+615 LNTTFDSSPNAQ
-627 KYIKK
+627 KYIKE

-652 ITKKNDDDKET
+652 ITKKNDDKET
-663 GGENP
+663 GGGNQ
-668 TTPPTGEGNNGE
+668 TTPPKGDGENSTPPTTEEGNNGNE
-680 NPTTPP
+680 PKQ
-686 TSEGNN
+686 
-692 GENPTTPPTSE
+692 
-703 GNNGENPT
+703 
-711 TPPTGEGNNGENP
+711 
-724 TTPPTGEGNNGE
+724 
-736 NPTTPPTGEGNNGE
+736 
-750 NPTTPPTGEGNNGE
+750 
-764 NPTTPPTDEGNNT
+764 EGNNT
-777 GSGQTTTDN
+777 GSGQTTTDD
-786 QNVKETTTVSEKK
+786 QNTKETTTTVSENK
-799 EERDLPKTGTSVVST
+799 EAEKDEHDLPKTGASVAST

-823 AGFLLLF
+823 AGLLMLF

>member
-1 MKKSKK
+1 

-25 ATAHADEQT
+25 ATAHADENN

-102 YVANKINNPK
+102 YVANKINDPK

-166 KDDKDN
+166 KDDKDT

-311 IIDMQLKKVNGKWEV
+311 IIDMQLKKVNGKWEI

-347 QSDQNLVNE
+347 QSDQELVNE

-489 KTEEQPLVNIGYPT
+489 KTEEQPLVNISYPT

-516 DVTQPAKYDK
+516 DVTQPTKYDK
-526 DGKVINANTNRI
+526 DGKVVNANTNRI

-590 YMQETPVIDPAA
+590 YMQETPVINPAA

-668 TTPPTGEGNNGE
+668 TTPPTGEGNNG
-680 NPTTPP
+680 
-686 TSEGNN
+686 G
-692 GENPTTPPTSE
+692 
-703 GNNGENPT
+703 NPT
-711 TPPTGEGNNGENP
+711 TPPTGEGNNGGNP
-724 TTPPTGEGNNGE
+724 TTPPTGEGNNGGNPTTPQTDE
-736 NPTTPPTGEGNNGE
+736 GSNGKNPTTPPTNEANNA
-750 NPTTPPTGEGNNGE
+750 
-764 NPTTPPTDEGNNT
+764 

-786 QNVKETTTVSEKK
+786 QNSKETTTVSENK
-799 EERDLPKTGTSVVST
+799 EDRDLPKTGTSVAST

-823 AGFLLLF
+823 AGLLLLF

>member
-1 MKKSKK
+1 

-15 IGVIAPQVLP
+15 IGVMAPQVMP
-25 ATAHADEQT
+25 ATAHADENT

-78 AREEAKN
+78 AREEVKN

-102 YVANKINNPK
+102 YVANKIKDPK
-112 KPVDPSYTHP
+112 NRVDPSYTHP
-122 LYRLMN
+122 LYRVMN

-143 YGLDYLN
+143 YGLDYL
-150 KVISKTEFPVI
+150 KEVTSKTKIPVI

-166 KDDKDN
+166 RDDHDGN
-172 NEENDQNYFKP
+172 DENDEHYFDRP
-183 YHVFE
+183 YHILE
-188 KEVEDESG
+188 KEVVDEAG
-196 QKQKVKIGV
+196 QKQIVKIGV
-205 MGFVPPQVM
+205 MGFVPPQIM
-214 NWDKANLEGKVKAKD
+214 NWDKANLEGQVKAKD

-272 LTEVPGVDAVL
+272 LTEVPGVNAVL

-326 QKEQSKP
+326 QKDQSKP

-347 QSDQNLVNE
+347 ESDQKLVNE
-356 IKDDHQ
+356 IKDEHEK
-362 ATIDYVNTAVGK
+362 TIEYVNTHVGETK
-374 TTAPINSYFSLV
+374 APINSYFSLV

-391 VQLVTNAQK
+391 VQIVTNAQK
-400 WYVEKLFAENGQYS
+400 WYVEQELKKPEYE
-414 KYKGIPVL
+414 KIKDIPVL

-526 DGKVINANTNRI
+526 DGKVVNANANRI
-538 INMTY
+538 VNMTY
-543 EGKPVADNQ
+543 EGKLVADKQ

-567 FPGVSKGEVV
+567 FPGVSEGEVV

-590 YMQETPVIDPAA
+590 YMQKIKNIDPAA
-602 DKNWTFKPIVADK
+602 DQNWTFKPIVADK
-615 LHTTFDSSPNAQ
+615 LNTTFDSSPNAQ

-632 DGKIS
+632 DGNIS

-652 ITKKNDDDKET
+652 ITKKNDDKET

-668 TTPPTGEGNNGE
+668 TIPPKGDGE

-686 TSEGNN
+686 KGDGENPTPPTEEGNN
-692 GENPTTPPTSE
+692 GNEPKQ
-703 GNNGENPT
+703 
-711 TPPTGEGNNGENP
+711 
-724 TTPPTGEGNNGE
+724 
-736 NPTTPPTGEGNNGE
+736 
-750 NPTTPPTGEGNNGE
+750 
-764 NPTTPPTDEGNNT
+764 DGNNT
-777 GSGQTTTDN
+777 GSGQTTTDD
-786 QNVKETTTVSEKK
+786 QNTKETTTTVSENK
-799 EERDLPKTGTSVVST
+799 EAEKDERDLPKTGASIAST

-823 AGFLLLF
+823 AGLLMLF

>member
-102 YVANKINNPK
+102 YVANKINDPK

-686 TSEGNN
+686 T
-692 GENPTTPPTSE
+692 
-703 GNNGENPT
+703 
-711 TPPTGEGNNGENP
+711 
-724 TTPPTGEGNNGE
+724 
-736 NPTTPPTGEGNNGE
+736 
-750 NPTTPPTGEGNNGE
+750 GEGNNGE

>member
-1 MKKSKK
+1 

-15 IGVIAPQVLP
+15 IGVIAPQVMP
-25 ATAHADEQT
+25 TTAHADENT
-34 GESTVN
+34 GESTVK

-78 AREEAKN
+78 AREEVKN

-102 YVANKINNPK
+102 YVANKIKNQENS
-112 KPVDPSYTHP
+112 VDSNYVHP
-122 LYRLMN
+122 LYRVMN

-143 YGLDYLN
+143 YGLDYL
-150 KVISKTEFPVI
+150 KEVTGKTKIPVI

-166 KDDKDN
+166 RDDHDGN
-172 NEENDQNYFKP
+172 DENDEHYFDRP
-183 YHVFE
+183 YHILE
-188 KEVEDESG
+188 KEVMDEAG
-196 QKQKVKIGV
+196 QKQIVKIGV
-205 MGFVPPQVM
+205 MGFVPPQIM
-214 NWDKANLEGKVKAKD
+214 NWDKANLEGQVKAKD

-272 LTEVPGVDAVL
+272 LTEVPGVNAVL

-326 QKEQSKP
+326 QKDQSKP

-347 QSDQNLVNE
+347 ESDQKLVNE
-356 IKDDHQ
+356 IKDEHEK
-362 ATIDYVNTAVGK
+362 TIEYVNTHVGETK
-374 TTAPINSYFSLV
+374 APINSYFSLV

-391 VQLVTNAQK
+391 VQIVTNAQK
-400 WYVEKLFAENGQYS
+400 WYVEQELKKPEYE
-414 KYKGIPVL
+414 KIKDIPVL

-481 QFNQIDPK
+481 QFNQINPK
-489 KTEEQPLVNIGYPT
+489 PKEKIEQQLVNTGYPT
-503 YNFDILDGLKYEI
+503 YNFDIIDGLKYEI

-526 DGKVINANTNRI
+526 DGKVVNANTNRI
-538 INMTY
+538 VNMTY
-543 EGKPVADNQ
+543 EGKPVADDQ
-552 EFIVATNNYRGSSQT
+552 EFIVATNNYRGSSKT
-567 FPGVSKGEVV
+567 FPGVSEGEVI

-590 YMQETPVIDPAA
+590 YMQETPVINPTA

-615 LHTTFDSSPNAQ
+615 LNTTFDSSPNAQ

-632 DGKIS
+632 DGNIS
-637 YVGPSENEFAKYAID
+637 YVGPSENQFAKYAID
-652 ITKKNDDDKET
+652 ITKKNDDKET
-663 GGENP
+663 GEGNPTTPPKGDGENPTTPPTGGGENP
-668 TTPPTGEGNNGE
+668 TTPPTGNGE
-680 NPTTPP
+680 NPTPP
-686 TSEGNN
+686 TEEGNN
-692 GENPTTPPTSE
+692 GNEPKQ
-703 GNNGENPT
+703 
-711 TPPTGEGNNGENP
+711 
-724 TTPPTGEGNNGE
+724 
-736 NPTTPPTGEGNNGE
+736 
-750 NPTTPPTGEGNNGE
+750 
-764 NPTTPPTDEGNNT
+764 DGNNT
-777 GSGQTTTDN
+777 GSGQTTTDD
-786 QNVKETTTVSEKK
+786 QNTKETTTTVSENK
-799 EERDLPKTGTSVVST
+799 EAEKDEHDLPKTGASIAST

>member
-15 IGVIAPQVLP
+15 IGVIASQVMP
-25 ATAHADEQT
+25 ATAHADENT
-34 GESTVN
+34 GESTVK

-78 AREEAKN
+78 AREEVKN

-102 YVANKINNPK
+102 YVANKIKDKDPK
-112 KPVDPSYTHP
+112 NPVDPNYVHP
-122 LYRLMN
+122 LYRVMN

-143 YGLDYLN
+143 YGLDYL
-150 KVISKTEFPVI
+150 KEVTSKTKIPVI

-166 KDDKDN
+166 IDDHDGN
-172 NEENDQNYFKP
+172 DENDEHYFDRP
-183 YHVFE
+183 YHILE
-188 KEVEDESG
+188 KEVVDEAG
-196 QKQKVKIGV
+196 QKQIVKIGV
-205 MGFVPPQVM
+205 MGFVPPQIM
-214 NWDKANLEGKVKAKD
+214 NWDKANLEGQVKAKD

-272 LTEVPGVDAVL
+272 LTEVPDVDAVL
-283 MGHSHTEVK
+283 MGHSHTEVQ
-292 DVFNGVPVVMPGVF
+292 DIFNGVPVVMPGVF

-326 QKEQSKP
+326 QKKNQSKP
-333 QLRPIADSKGNPLV
+333 ALRKIADSKGNPLV
-347 QSDQNLVNE
+347 ESDQKLVNE
-356 IKDDHQ
+356 IKDEHEK
-362 ATIDYVNTAVGK
+362 TIEYVNTPVGETK
-374 TTAPINSYFSLV
+374 APINSYFSLV

-391 VQLVTNAQK
+391 VQIVTNAQK
-400 WYVEKLFAENGQYS
+400 WYVEQELKKPEYE
-414 KYKGIPVL
+414 KIKDIPVL

-436 TYYTDI
+436 AYYTDI

-489 KTEEQPLVNIGYPT
+489 PKEKIEQQLVNTGYPT
-503 YNFDILDGLKYEI
+503 YNFDIIDGLKYEI
-516 DVTQPAKYDK
+516 DVTQPPKYDK
-526 DGKVINANTNRI
+526 DGKVVNANTNRI
-538 INMTY
+538 VNMTY
-543 EGKPVADNQ
+543 EGKLVADDQ

-590 YMQETPVIDPAA
+590 YMQETPVINPTA
-602 DKNWTFKPIVADK
+602 DQNWTFKPIVADK
-615 LHTTFDSSPNAQ
+615 LITTFDSSPKA
-627 KYIKK
+627 KEYIKK

-652 ITKKNDDDKET
+652 ITKKNDDKET

-668 TTPPTGEGNNGE
+668 TTPPTGG
-680 NPTTPP
+680 
-686 TSEGNN
+686 
-692 GENPTTPPTSE
+692 
-703 GNNGENPT
+703 GENPT
-711 TPPTGEGNNGENP
+711 TPPTGNGENP
-724 TTPPTGEGNNGE
+724 TPPTEEGNNGNE
-736 NPTTPPTGEGNNGE
+736 PKQ
-750 NPTTPPTGEGNNGE
+750 
-764 NPTTPPTDEGNNT
+764 DGNNT
-777 GSGQTTTDN
+777 GSGQTTTDD
-786 QNVKETTTVSEKK
+786 QNTKETTTTVSENK
-799 EERDLPKTGTSVVST
+799 EAEKDERDLPKTGASIAST

-823 AGFLLLF
+823 AGLLMLF

>member
-25 ATAHADEQT
+25 TTAHADEKA

-102 YVANKINNPK
+102 YVANKINDPK

-526 DGKVINANTNRI
+526 DGKVVNANTNRI

-602 DKNWTFKPIVADK
+602 DKNWAFKPIVADK
-615 LHTTFDSSPNAQ
+615 LNTTFDSSPNAQ

-632 DGKIS
+632 DGNIS

-652 ITKKNDDDKET
+652 ITKKTDDDKET

-686 TSEGNN
+686 TGEGNN
-692 GENPTTPPTSE
+692 G
-703 GNNGENPT
+703 GNPT
-711 TPPTGEGNNGENP
+711 TPPTGEGSNGGNP
-724 TTPPTGEGNNGE
+724 TTPS
-736 NPTTPPTGEGNNGE
+736 
-750 NPTTPPTGEGNNGE
+750 
-764 NPTTPPTDEGNNT
+764 TDEGNNA

-786 QNVKETTTVSEKK
+786 QNSKETTTVSENK
-799 EERDLPKTGTSVVST
+799 EERDLPKTGTSVAST
-814 IGAGLAFVG
+814 IGAGLAFIG

>member
-102 YVANKINNPK
+102 YVANRINDSK
-112 KPVDPSYTHP
+112 KVDPSYTHP

-272 LTEVPGVDAVL
+272 LTEVPDVDAVL

-489 KTEEQPLVNIGYPT
+489 KTEEQPLVNLGYPT

-526 DGKVINANTNRI
+526 DGKVVNANTNRI

-590 YMQETPVIDPAA
+590 YMQETPVINPAA

-615 LHTTFDSSPNAQ
+615 LNTTFDSSPNAQ

-632 DGKIS
+632 DGNIS

-668 TTPPTGEGNNGE
+668 TTPPTGEGNNG
-680 NPTTPP
+680 
-686 TSEGNN
+686 G
-692 GENPTTPPTSE
+692 
-703 GNNGENPT
+703 NPT
-711 TPPTGEGNNGENP
+711 TPPTGEGNNGGNP
-724 TTPPTGEGNNGE
+724 TTPPTGEGNNGG
-736 NPTTPPTGEGNNGE
+736 NPTTPS
-750 NPTTPPTGEGNNGE
+750 
-764 NPTTPPTDEGNNT
+764 TDEGNNA

-786 QNVKETTTVSEKK
+786 QNAKETTTVSENK
-799 EERDLPKTGTSVVST
+799 EERDLPKTGTSVAST
-814 IGAGLAFVG
+814 IGAGLAFIG

>member
-15 IGVIAPQVLP
+15 IGVMAPQVMP
-25 ATAHADEQT
+25 ATAHADENA

-78 AREEAKN
+78 AREEVKN

-102 YVANKINNPK
+102 YVANKIKDPK
-112 KPVDPSYTHP
+112 NRVDPSYTHP
-122 LYRLMN
+122 LYRVMN

-143 YGLDYLN
+143 YGLDYL
-150 KVISKTEFPVI
+150 KEVTSKAKIPVI

-166 KDDKDN
+166 RDDHDGN
-172 NEENDQNYFKP
+172 DENDEHYFDRP
-183 YHVFE
+183 YHILE
-188 KEVEDESG
+188 KEVVDEAG
-196 QKQKVKIGV
+196 QKQIVKIGV
-205 MGFVPPQVM
+205 MGFVPPQIM
-214 NWDKANLEGKVKAKD
+214 NWDKANLEGQVKAKD
-229 IVETAKKMVPKMKAE
+229 IVQTAKKLVPEMKAQ
-244 GADVIVALA
+244 GADIIVALA
-253 HSGVDKSGYNV
+253 HSGVDKSGYNE
-264 GMENASYY
+264 GMENSSFY
-272 LTEVPGVDAVL
+272 LATEVPGVNAVL

-326 QKEQSKP
+326 QKDQSKP

-347 QSDQNLVNE
+347 ASDQKLVNE
-356 IKDDHQ
+356 IKDEHEK
-362 ATIDYVNTAVGK
+362 TIEYVNTHVGK
-374 TTAPINSYFSLV
+374 TKAPINSYFSLV

-391 VQLVTNAQK
+391 VQIVTNAQK
-400 WYVEKLFAENGQYS
+400 WYVEQELKKPEYE
-414 KYKGIPVL
+414 KIKDIPVL

-526 DGKVINANTNRI
+526 DGKVVNANANRI
-538 INMTY
+538 VNMTY

-590 YMQETPVIDPAA
+590 YMQKIKDIDPAA
-602 DKNWTFKPIVADK
+602 DQNWTFKPIVADK
-615 LHTTFDSSPNAQ
+615 LNTTFDSSPNAQ

-632 DGKIS
+632 DGNIS

-652 ITKKNDDDKET
+652 ITKKNDDKET

-668 TTPPTGEGNNGE
+668 TTPPKGD
-680 NPTTPP
+680 
-686 TSEGNN
+686 
-692 GENPTTPPTSE
+692 
-703 GNNGENPT
+703 GENPT
-711 TPPTGEGNNGENP
+711 TPPTGGGENP
-724 TTPPTGEGNNGE
+724 TTPPTGNGE
-736 NPTTPPTGEGNNGE
+736 NPTPPTEEGNNGNE
-750 NPTTPPTGEGNNGE
+750 PKQ
-764 NPTTPPTDEGNNT
+764 DGNNT
-777 GSGQTTTDN
+777 GSGQTTTAD
-786 QNVKETTTVSEKK
+786 QNKKETTTTVSENK
-799 EERDLPKTGTSVVST
+799 EAEKDERDLPKTGASIAST

-823 AGFLLLF
+823 AGLLMLF

>member
-25 ATAHADEQT
+25 TTAHADENT

-102 YVANKINNPK
+102 YVANKINDPK
-112 KPVDPSYTHP
+112 NPVDPSYTHP
-122 LYRLMN
+122 LYRVMN

-150 KVISKTEFPVI
+150 KVISKTKFPVI

-183 YHVFE
+183 YHIFE

-272 LTEVPGVDAVL
+272 LTEVTGVDAVL

-311 IIDMQLKKVNGKWEV
+311 IIDMQLKKVSGKWEV

-333 QLRPIADSKGNPLV
+333 QLRPIVNNEGNVGP
-347 QSDQNLVNE
+347 DQNLVNE

-481 QFNQIDPK
+481 QFNKIDPK
-489 KTEEQPLVNIGYPT
+489 ETKEQPLVNIGYPT

-526 DGKVINANTNRI
+526 DGKVIKENANRI
-538 INMTY
+538 VNMTY

-590 YMQETPVIDPAA
+590 YMQETPVINPAA
-602 DKNWTFKPIVADK
+602 DQNWTFKPIVADK
-615 LHTTFDSSPNAQ
+615 LNTTFDSSPNAQ

-652 ITKKNDDDKET
+652 ITKKND
-663 GGENP
+663 GGEKPTTPPTGEGNNGGNP
-668 TTPPTGEGNNGE
+668 TTPPTGEGNNG
-680 NPTTPP
+680 
-686 TSEGNN
+686 G
-692 GENPTTPPTSE
+692 
-703 GNNGENPT
+703 NPT
-711 TPPTGEGNNGENP
+711 TPPTGEGNNGGNP
-724 TTPPTGEGNNGE
+724 TTPPTNEGNS
-736 NPTTPPTGEGNNGE
+736 GNNA
-750 NPTTPPTGEGNNGE
+750 
-764 NPTTPPTDEGNNT
+764 
-777 GSGQTTTDN
+777 GSGQTTTDD
-786 QNVKETTTVSEKK
+786 QNTKETTTTVSENK
-799 EERDLPKTGTSVVST
+799 EADKDERDLPKTGASVAST

-823 AGFLLLF
+823 AGLLMLF

>member
-102 YVANKINNPK
+102 YVANKINDPK

-347 QSDQNLVNE
+347 QSDQHLVNE

-526 DGKVINANTNRI
+526 DGKVVNANTNRI
-538 INMTY
+538 VNMTY

-692 GENPTTPPTSE
+692 GENPTTPPT
-703 GNNGENPT
+703 
-711 TPPTGEGNNGENP
+711 
-724 TTPPTGEGNNGE
+724 
-736 NPTTPPTGEGNNGE
+736 
-750 NPTTPPTGEGNNGE
+750 GEGNNGE

-786 QNVKETTTVSEKK
+786 QNAKETTTVSEKK

-830 RRKKAN
+830 RRKKVN

>member
-1 MKKSKK
+1 MKNSKK

-15 IGVIAPQVLP
+15 IGVMAPQVMP
-25 ATAHADEQT
+25 ATAHADENT

-78 AREEAKN
+78 AREEVKN

-102 YVANKINNPK
+102 YVANKIKDPK
-112 KPVDPSYTHP
+112 NRVDPSYTHP
-122 LYRLMN
+122 LYRVMN

-150 KVISKTEFPVI
+150 KVIEKTDFPVI

-166 KDDKDN
+166 KDDHDDK
-172 NEENDQNYFKP
+172 EENDENYFKP
-183 YHVFE
+183 YHILK
-188 KEVEDESG
+188 KEVVDEAG
-196 QKQKVKIGV
+196 QKQIVKIGV
-205 MGFVPPQVM
+205 MGFVPPQIM

-229 IVETAKKMVPKMKAE
+229 IVATAKIMVKKMQDE
-244 GADVIVALA
+244 GADIIVALA
-253 HSGVDKSGYNV
+253 HSGVDKSEYKEANK
-264 GMENASYY
+264 MENASYH
-272 LTEVPGVDAVL
+272 LATQVPGVDAVL

-326 QKEQSKP
+326 QKDQSKP
-333 QLRPIADSKGNPLV
+333 QLRPIANSKGTPLV
-347 QSDQNLVNE
+347 ESDQKLVNE
-356 IKDDHQ
+356 IKDEHEK
-362 ATIDYVNTAVGK
+362 TIEYVNTHVGETK
-374 TTAPINSYFSLV
+374 APINSYFSLV

-391 VQLVTNAQK
+391 VQIVTNAQK
-400 WYVEKLFAENGQYS
+400 WYVEQELKKPEYE
-414 KYKGIPVL
+414 KIKDIPVL

-481 QFNQIDPK
+481 QFNQINPK

-526 DGKVINANTNRI
+526 DGKVVNVNANRI
-538 INMTY
+538 VNMTY

-590 YMQETPVIDPAA
+590 YMQKIKDIDPAA
-602 DKNWTFKPIVADK
+602 DQNWTFKPIVADK
-615 LHTTFDSSPNAQ
+615 LNTTFDSSPNAQ

-652 ITKKNDDDKET
+652 ITKKNDDKET
-663 GGENP
+663 GEGNPTTPPTGGGENP
-668 TTPPTGEGNNGE
+668 TTPPKGDGE

-686 TSEGNN
+686 TEEGNN
-692 GENPTTPPTSE
+692 GNEPKQ
-703 GNNGENPT
+703 
-711 TPPTGEGNNGENP
+711 
-724 TTPPTGEGNNGE
+724 
-736 NPTTPPTGEGNNGE
+736 
-750 NPTTPPTGEGNNGE
+750 
-764 NPTTPPTDEGNNT
+764 DGNNT
-777 GSGQTTTDN
+777 GSGQTTTDD
-786 QNVKETTTVSEKK
+786 QNTKETTTVSENK
-799 EERDLPKTGTSVVST
+799 EAEKDERDLPKTGASIAST

-823 AGFLLLF
+823 AGLLLLF

>member
-15 IGVIAPQVLP
+15 IGVIAPQVMP
-25 ATAHADEQT
+25 TTAHADENT
-34 GESTVN
+34 GESTVK

-78 AREEAKN
+78 AREEVKN

-102 YVANKINNPK
+102 YVANTIKDSKNR
-112 KPVDPSYTHP
+112 VDPSYTHP
-122 LYRLMN
+122 LYRVMN

-150 KVISKTEFPVI
+150 KVIEKTDFPVI

-166 KDDKDN
+166 KVDHDDK
-172 NEENDQNYFKP
+172 EENDENYFKP
-183 YHVFE
+183 YHILK
-188 KEVEDESG
+188 KEVVDEAG
-196 QKQKVKIGV
+196 QKQIVKIGV
-205 MGFVPPQVM
+205 MGFVPPQIM

-229 IVETAKKMVPKMKAE
+229 IVATAKIMVKKMQNE
-244 GADVIVALA
+244 GADIIVALA
-253 HSGVDKSGYNV
+253 HSGVDKSEYKEVNK
-264 GMENASYY
+264 MENASYH
-272 LTEVPGVDAVL
+272 LATQVPGVDAVL

-326 QKEQSKP
+326 QKDQSKP
-333 QLRPIADSKGNPLV
+333 QLRPIANSKGTPLV
-347 QSDQNLVNE
+347 ESDQKLVNE
-356 IKDDHQ
+356 IKDEHQ
-362 ATIDYVNTAVGK
+362 ATIDYVNTPVG
-374 TTAPINSYFSLV
+374 TTKAPINSYFSLV

-391 VQLVTNAQK
+391 VQIVTNAQK
-400 WYVEKLFAENGQYS
+400 WYVEQELKKPEYEEI
-414 KYKGIPVL
+414 KDIPVL

-526 DGKVINANTNRI
+526 DGKVVNANTNRI
-538 INMTY
+538 VNMTY
-543 EGKPVADNQ
+543 EGKPVADDQ
-552 EFIVATNNYRGSSQT
+552 KFIVATNNYRGSSQT
-567 FPGVSKGEVV
+567 FPGVSEGEVV

-590 YMQETPVIDPAA
+590 YMQKIKNIDPAA
-602 DKNWTFKPIVADK
+602 DQNWTFKPIVADK
-615 LHTTFDSSPNAQ
+615 LNTTFDSSPNAQ

-632 DGKIS
+632 DGNIS

-652 ITKKNDDDKET
+652 ITKKNDDKET

-686 TSEGNN
+686 TGEGNN
-692 GENPTTPPTSE
+692 G
-703 GNNGENPT
+703 GNPT
-711 TPPTGEGNNGENP
+711 TPPTGEGNNGGNP
-724 TTPPTGEGNNGE
+724 TTPPKGEGNNA
-736 NPTTPPTGEGNNGE
+736 
-750 NPTTPPTGEGNNGE
+750 
-764 NPTTPPTDEGNNT
+764 
-777 GSGQTTTDN
+777 GSGQTTTDD
-786 QNVKETTTVSEKK
+786 QNTKETTTTVSENK
-799 EERDLPKTGTSVVST
+799 EAEKDERDLPKTGASIAST

-823 AGFLLLF
+823 VGLLMLF